1 MADLKMTDLQSEI
14 WQFLLE
20 RFVGVENAAPRS
32 AILTLDNLTKKELS
46 DRVFR
51 QVTDFKK
58 AICTTTEVGYY
69 VRSRD
74 TERREPTALVASP

>member
-14 WQFLLE
+14 WQFLLG

-32 AILTLDNLTKKELS
+32 AILTLDNLTKKKLS

-58 AICTTTEVGYY
+58 AICTTPEVGY
-69 VRSRD
+69 VSRIPE
-74 TERREPTALVASP
+74 TCKFPQVVFGI

>member
-14 WQFLLE
+14 WQFLLG

-32 AILTLDNLTKKELS
+32 AILTLYNLTKKELN
-46 DRVFR
+46 DRVFC

-58 AICTTTEVGYY
+58 AITTPEVGY
-69 VRSRD
+69 VSRIPE
-74 TERREPTALVASP
+74 TCKFPQVVFGI